1 MDLETLYRRTMESWT
16 DRILAVGPEQWAH
29 TTPCLKWDVRALVNH
44 VVGEDLWTEPLV
56 HGATIEEVGDRFDGD
71 LLGSDPREA
80 ALDAAERASRAV
92 AEAMPKGNKVHL
104 SYGDEDPDEYVRQ
117 LVADQLVHGWDLAV
131 AIGADTKFDPELVHE
146 VAAWFTD
153 REDLYRAGG
162 AIASRPG
169 EVSADPQDQLLVAF
183 GRDPRWRPPDGLGD
197 NVP

>member
-104 SYGDEDPDEYVRQ
+104 SYGDEDLEEYVAQ
-117 LVADQLVHGWDLAV
+117 LAADHLIHGWDLAV
-131 AIGADTKFDPELVHE
+131 GTGGDTVLDRDLVTDVGAWFAEREDVYRSAGAIGARA
-146 VAAWFTD
+146 VAPD
-153 REDLYRAGG
+153 
-162 AIASRPG
+162 
-169 EVSADPQDQLLVAF
+169 DPQSQLLAAF
-183 GRDPRWRPPDGLGD
+183 GRDPGWAGRTG
-197 NVP
+197 